1 MGIEEQLLCRKQ
13 RLPKRNCIAYTN
25 RPPLKQTG
33 GFGGRNQNEH
43 HVKTFKKHP
52 VTINALQF
60 FVQYLGAEVE
70 GNCKWHITSI
80 DIPNIDSEIDTLWH
94 TKEEAI
100 QAIQEFIA

>member
-1 MGIEEQLLCRKQ
+1 MDCRQSLVNKPQ
-13 RLPKRNCIAYTN
+13 HTN

-33 GFGGRNQNEH
+33 GFGGRNQNKH

>member
-1 MGIEEQLLCRKQ
+1 MQDWQKQ
-13 RLPKRNCIAYTN
+13 ILEKEGFAKKRA
-25 RPPLKQTG
+25 
-33 GFGGRNQNEH
+33 
-43 HVKTFKKHP
+43 FKKYP

>member
-1 MGIEEQLLCRKQ
+1 MLQ
-13 RLPKRNCIAYTN
+13 RSND
-25 RPPLKQTG
+25 
-33 GFGGRNQNEH
+33 QNKH

>member
-1 MGIEEQLLCRKQ
+1 MMQDWQKQ
-13 RLPKRNCIAYTN
+13 ILEKEGFAKKRA
-25 RPPLKQTG
+25 
-33 GFGGRNQNEH
+33 
-43 HVKTFKKHP
+43 FKKHP

>member
-1 MGIEEQLLCRKQ
+1 MKLAKKQ
-13 RLPKRNCIAYTN
+13 QRFTFTKQPQTPTA
-25 RPPLKQTG
+25 PPLKQTG

>member
-1 MGIEEQLLCRKQ
+1 VLQ
-13 RLPKRNCIAYTN
+13 RSND
-25 RPPLKQTG
+25 
-33 GFGGRNQNEH
+33 QNKH